1 MEPEITRMITRLI
14 RKSQTLR
21 AERTA
26 LMTIIKRYAHIK
38 KAPLSWKADLDLI
51 RQSPDYR
58 AIAEELDPTISA
70 LEQAADQTEVL
81 RLIEQLGGD
90 EKLPN

>member
-1 MEPEITRMITRLI
+1 LW
-14 RKSQTLR
+14 L
-21 AERTA
+21 A
-26 LMTIIKRYAHIK
+26 LASR
-38 KAPLSWKADLDLI
+38 
-51 RQSPDYR
+51 RNR